1 VVAAPVDI
9 CHPRSVELRG
19 AVTVVT
25 GASRGVGRATAVLL
39 ATHGA
44 TVVWAGR
51 DEAALHSLAER
62 WGGSVAV
69 ADLAED
75 TGAGELL
82 RQTLAEHGRLDAVVI
97 NAGIG
102 HAGAVTEM
110 APERIARL
118 VDVNVRGALQLA
130 AAGARAIAA
139 TGSGSGSGAIVFVSS
154 IAGAVGVPGES
165 VYSATKAALEAFAPL
180 LREELRGAGI
190 SVSTVLPGA
199 VDTDFFSTRGQ
210 PYNRR
215 FPRPMAPERV
225 AGVVMQ
231 VLRTGTPRHIVPRW
245 LQLPA
250 WLSAVSPRLF
260 RLLARHLS

>member
-51 DEAALHSLAER
+51 DEAALYSLAER

-82 RQTLAEHGRLDAVVI
+82 CQTLAEHGRLDAVGSTRVS
-97 NAGIG
+97 GMRVPSRKW
-102 HAGAVTEM
+102 H
-110 APERIARL
+110 P
-118 VDVNVRGALQLA
+118 
-130 AAGARAIAA
+130 
-139 TGSGSGSGAIVFVSS
+139 SGS
-154 IAGAVGVPGES
+154 PGWW
-165 VYSATKAALEAFAPL
+165 
-180 LREELRGAGI
+180 
-190 SVSTVLPGA
+190 
-199 VDTDFFSTRGQ
+199 
-210 PYNRR
+210 
-215 FPRPMAPERV
+215 M
-225 AGVVMQ
+225 
-231 VLRTGTPRHIVPRW
+231 
-245 LQLPA
+245 
-250 WLSAVSPRLF
+250 
-260 RLLARHLS
+260 